1 MKPGKRFSCY
11 VDDHLHVVDQRPEVS
26 CLTQTKGLETL
37 KTEEQKEKLLQKL
50 ARQVL
55 NDFYR
60 NPFRLGKVMVFYL
73 LLKFLMW
80 PTFIKKKTV
89 S

>member
-1 MKPGKRFSCY
+1 M
-11 VDDHLHVVDQRPEVS
+11 
-26 CLTQTKGLETL
+26 TQTKGLETL